1 VRRDIRTKVV
11 ALATGCVVATG
22 ITVGGVST
30 WQSSAFADEARAD
43 VEDLVADDLTQ
54 TAGGVYDVVAT
65 QGAST
70 AAKVDSD
77 LAVAHHVLA
86 QAGGF
91 RLDRGTVTW
100 QARNQFSGEVTPV
113 ELPRAAVGGTW
124 LGQNTDPGVPT
135 PVVDQVRDL
144 VGGTAT
150 VFQRTGPAGDMLRVA
165 TNVVGT
171 TGSRAIGTY
180 IPATNPD
187 GAPNPVLAAVLAGQ
201 TYRGNAFVVDSWYV
215 SAYAPLFDGAGQVV
229 GMVYVGQKQQNLP
242 ALRDSIEGTT
252 VGEHGR
258 VEVFGGTGDLRGQVL
273 AARAELDQ
281 LEAALL
287 FTARSAGLSW
297 RRVSEGMGLASP
309 QAAQQRFD
317 RVTGRVDPR
326 GGG

>member
-1 VRRDIRTKVV
+1 MCHPAADTRAARTNGSGPLRWDIRTKVV
-11 ALATGCVVATG
+11 ALATACVAATG
-22 ITVGGVST
+22 VTVGGVSA
-30 WQSSAFADEARAD
+30 WQSSAFADDARTD
-43 VEDLVADDLTQ
+43 VEDLVAADLTR
-54 TAGGVYDVVAT
+54 TASGVYDVVAT

-77 LAVAHHVLA
+77 LAVAQHVLA

-100 QARNQFSGEVTPV
+100 QARNQLSGEVTPV

-171 TGSRAIGTY
+171 TGSRAIGTH

-187 GAPNPVLAAVLAGQ
+187 GAPNPVSPPSSPGRPTAATPSSSTPG
-201 TYRGNAFVVDSWYV
+201 TSRPTRRCST
-215 SAYAPLFDGAGQVV
+215 AP
-229 GMVYVGQKQQNLP
+229 
-242 ALRDSIEGTT
+242 
-252 VGEHGR
+252 
-258 VEVFGGTGDLRGQVL
+258 
-273 AARAELDQ
+273 AR
-281 LEAALL
+281 
-287 FTARSAGLSW
+287 
-297 RRVSEGMGLASP
+297 
-309 QAAQQRFD
+309 
-317 RVTGRVDPR
+317 
-326 GGG
+326 